1 MIIPKKDQNV
11 FKRKKNFLFNRAVKG
26 DFELRD
32 FGNIRNFNKKKR
44 KNCFCFF
51 NVFTKFFYVF
61 KLLFITLFGQIM
73 DINNYKCRYSSK
85 KVTFKMV
92 NTYDVNLSYSVIY
105 NFIFKINV
113 LVFVLILIFY
123 LNIFAY
129 YGSYV
134 FLNKLSFPK
143 DYFIDT
149 FLYYSDQDLSQ
160 INNYFFGLDA
170 SNYNATTIRKPF
182 VLKVVEHKIKP
193 GETLSHIASR
203 YNITSET
210 LISYNDIKDVRNIKP
225 NVIIN
230 VPNMKGI
237 LYTVG
242 KNDSLSSIAKKYKIP
257 KVDILDANNLD
268 NEVLSLGQK
277 LFVPGG
283 KMSKDLLRNALG
295 ETFLFPTRGIITSG
309 YGYRPDPF
317 TKTISFHNGIDIAN
331 VANTPVVATKEGIV
345 VTAGFSVGGY
355 GKYIVIAHNNG
366 FQTLY
371 AHLGSFAVK
380 VGDRVSRGQMI
391 GRMGSTGYST
401 GNHLHFTIFK
411 DGKTSNPMKYL
422 R

>member
-11 FKRKKNFLFNRAVKG
+11 LKRNRNFLFDRAIKG

-32 FGNIRNFNKKKR
+32 FGNNRNLRRRKR
-44 KNCFCFF
+44 NNFF
-51 NVFTKFFYVF
+51 RFISIPRKIFDVI
-61 KLLFITLFGQIM
+61 KLLFLALV
-73 DINNYKCRYSSK
+73 S
-85 KVTFKMV
+85 KMV
-92 NTYDVNLSYSVIY
+92 SIDDYKYRSLYKTSYKKIRLPMINAYDVKLTYS
-105 NFIFKINV
+105 FIFKFNAIIFV
-113 LVFVLILIFY
+113 LVLVFY
-123 LNIFAY
+123 LNIFSY

-149 FLYYSDQDLSQ
+149 FLYYSDQDLTQ
-160 INNYFFGLDA
+160 INNHLFGVDTN
-170 SNYNATTIRKPF
+170 NYEATVRKPF

-193 GETLSHIASR
+193 GETLSHIAAR
-203 YNITSET
+203 YSITSET
-210 LISYNDIKDVRNIKP
+210 LISYNNIKDVRSIRP
-225 NVIIN
+225 NFVIN
-230 VPNMKGI
+230 VPNMKGV
-237 LYTVG
+237 LYTVE
-242 KNDSLSSIAKKYKIP
+242 KNDSLSSIANKYKIP

-268 NEVLSLGQK
+268 NEVLYLGQK
-277 LFVPGG
+277 LFIPGG
-283 KMSKDLLRNALG
+283 KMSKELLRNALG
-295 ETFLFPTRGIITSG
+295 ETFLFPTQGIITSG

-331 VANTPVVATKEGIV
+331 AANTPIFATKEGIV

-355 GKYIVIAHNNG
+355 GKYIIISHNNG

-380 VGDRVSRGQMI
+380 VGQRVSRGQII

-411 DGKTSNPMKYL
+411 DGKTGNPMKYL

>member
-11 FKRKKNFLFNRAVKG
+11 FKRNKNFLFNRALKG

-44 KNCFCFF
+44 KRCFRFF
-51 NVFTKFFYVF
+51 NIFTKFFYVF

-73 DINNYKCRYSSK
+73 SVNNYKCRSSYK

-113 LVFVLILIFY
+113 LVFILILIFY

-170 SNYNATTIRKPF
+170 NNYNATTIRKPF

-371 AHLGSFAVK
+371 AHLGSFAVR

>member
-44 KNCFCFF
+44 KSCFCFF

-73 DINNYKCRYSSK
+73 DINNYKCGYSSK

-92 NTYDVNLSYSVIY
+92 NTYDVNLFYSVIY

>member
-1 MIIPKKDQNV
+1 
-11 FKRKKNFLFNRAVKG
+11 
-26 DFELRD
+26 
-32 FGNIRNFNKKKR
+32 
-44 KNCFCFF
+44 
-51 NVFTKFFYVF
+51 
-61 KLLFITLFGQIM
+61 
-73 DINNYKCRYSSK
+73 
-85 KVTFKMV
+85 
-92 NTYDVNLSYSVIY
+92 
-105 NFIFKINV
+105 
-113 LVFVLILIFY
+113 
-123 LNIFAY
+123 Y

>member
-11 FKRKKNFLFNRAVKG
+11 FKRNKNFLFNKAIKG
-26 DFELRD
+26 NFELRD
-32 FGNIRNFNKKKR
+32 FGNIRNFNRGKR
-44 KNCFCFF
+44 RRCLCFLNIFTRFF
-51 NVFTKFFYVF
+51 NLF
-61 KLLFITLFGQIM
+61 KLLFIALFCRM
-73 DINNYKCRYSSK
+73 ININDYKCRSSYS
-85 KVTFKMV
+85 KVQFKMV
-92 NTYDVNLSYSVIY
+92 NAYDVGFSCDLTY
-105 NFIFKINV
+105 NFIFKFNV
-113 LVFVLILIFY
+113 IVFILILMFY
-123 LNIFAY
+123 LNIFSY

-134 FLNKLSFPK
+134 FLTKLSFPK

-160 INNYFFGLDA
+160 INNYFFGIDTN
-170 SNYNATTIRKPF
+170 NYDSTTLKKPF

-193 GETLSHIASR
+193 GETLSHIAAR

-210 LISYNDIKDVRNIKP
+210 LISYNNIKDVRNIKP
-225 NVIIN
+225 NITIS

-237 LYTVG
+237 LHTVE

-268 NEVLSLGQK
+268 NEVLSLNQK

-283 KMSKDLLRNALG
+283 RMAKDLLRNALG
-295 ETFLFPTRGIITSG
+295 ETFLFPTRGIITSS

-331 VANTPVVATKEGIV
+331 VANTPIVATKEGIV
-345 VTAGFSVGGY
+345 VTVGFSSGGY
-355 GKYIVIAHNNG
+355 GKYIVISHNNG

-380 VGDRVSRGQMI
+380 VGQRVSRGQII

-401 GNHLHFTIFK
+401 GNHLHFTLFK